1 VGWRAHKNSQ
11 LGVRSFTHSPRPLL
25 HLQYRLS
32 LILSWELRQPH
43 HTYTQLHTRRHTVGG
58 YDDLNDSNVGFE
70 CPGQE
75 DLQPHGLQQ
84 SL

>member
-1 VGWRAHKNSQ
+1 MAGTQRFTAWSAFLHPFST
-11 LGVRSFTHSPRPLL
+11 RSTTLAIPS
-25 HLQYRLS
+25 LS